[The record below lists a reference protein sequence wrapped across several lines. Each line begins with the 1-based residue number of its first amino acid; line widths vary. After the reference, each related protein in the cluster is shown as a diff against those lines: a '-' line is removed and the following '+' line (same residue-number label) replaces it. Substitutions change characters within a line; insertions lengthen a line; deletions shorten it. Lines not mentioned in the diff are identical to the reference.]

1 MSKLTES
8 KKWLICFYSVILFAI
23 IASPCLFKLV
33 NLLTS
38 AIGLSIADK
47 NGCPNIYGL
56 IIHTIVFI
64 LLIRLMMVIPLPD
77 V

>member
-1 MSKLTES
+1 MAELTEQ
-8 KKWLICFYSVILFAI
+8 KKWLVSFYSGLLFAI

-38 AIGLSIADK
+38 SIGLSISDK
-47 NGCPNIYGL
+47 KGCPNIYGL

-64 LLIRLMMVIPLPD
+64 LLVRLMMSIPLPG